1 MRLNKL
7 DSTFL
12 RYLVD
17 SQVAPGERLPTLNQI
32 GQELGVSVGKLREQ
46 LEVAR
51 GLGLVSVRPRVGIV
65 REPFD
70 FSQAVLAGVLFGLG
84 TGEAQFQQFSE
95 LRQAIE
101 IDFWDT
107 AVRELTPEDKNTLQN
122 LVAKAWA
129 KLKGQP
135 IHVPNEE
142 HRQLHLTIFS
152 RLDNPFVQGMLAAYW
167 DAYEASELTR
177 FSPYE
182 YWLEVWDYH
191 ERIVEAIVQGD
202 FATGLALLK
211 AHFDLLPQPTV
222 TVSANNNKNP
232 QEV

>member
-46 LEVAR
+46 LEIAR
-51 GLGLVSVRPRVGIV
+51 SLGLVSVRPRVGIV

-84 TGEAQFQQFSE
+84 TGEAQFKQFSD

-101 IDFWDT
+101 IDFWET
-107 AVRELTPEDKNTLQN
+107 AVHQLTLEDKQKLQN

-129 KLKGQP
+129 KLKGNP

-142 HRQLHLTIFS
+142 HRQLHLAIFS
-152 RLDNPFVQGMLAAYW
+152 RLPNPFVQGMLAAYW

-182 YWLEVWDYH
+182 YWLEVWEYH
-191 ERIVEAIVQGD
+191 EKIVEAIMND
-202 FATGLALLK
+202 DAAAGLALLK
-211 AHFDLLPQPTV
+211 THFGLLPELA
-222 TVSANNNKNP
+222 SNGSGRDR
-232 QEV
+232 

>member
-17 SQVAPGERLPTLNQI
+17 SQAAPGERLPTLNQI

-46 LEVAR
+46 LEIAR

-70 FSQAVLAGVLFGLG
+70 FSQAVLASVLFGLG
-84 TGEAQFQQFSE
+84 TGEAQFEQFSE

-101 IDFWDT
+101 IDFWET
-107 AVRELTPEDKNTLQN
+107 AVRELTPEDKAFLQL
-122 LVAKAWA
+122 LVTKAWA
-129 KLKGQP
+129 KLKGNP

-142 HRQLHLTIFS
+142 HRQLHLAIFC
-152 RLDNPFVQGMLAAYW
+152 RLENPFVQGMLAAYW

-182 YWLEVWDYH
+182 YWLEVWEYH
-191 ERIVEAIVQGD
+191 EKIVNAIVQGD
-202 FATGLALLK
+202 FAAGLDLLK
-211 AHFDLLPQPTV
+211 AHFDLLPH
-222 TVSANNNKNP
+222 SAMTLSSNNNKNP
-232 QEV
+232 

>member
-7 DSTFL
+7 DSNFL

-46 LEVAR
+46 LEIAR
-51 GLGLVSVRPRVGIV
+51 SLGLVSVRPRVGIV

-84 TGEAQFQQFSE
+84 TGEATFEQFST

-107 AVRELTPEDKNTLQN
+107 AVRKLTSTDKQKLQQ
-122 LVAKAWA
+122 LVEKAWA
-129 KLKGQP
+129 KLKGNP

-152 RLDNPFVQGMLAAYW
+152 RVDNPFVTVMLAAYW

-177 FSPYE
+177 FSPYD
-182 YWLEVWDYH
+182 YWLEVWEYH
-191 ERIVEAIVQGD
+191 ERIVGAIVTD
-202 FATGLALLK
+202 NLAEGLVLLSD
-211 AHFDLLPQPTV
+211 HFDLLPTHPETA
-222 TVSANNNKNP
+222 VSNNNHK
-232 QEV
+232 

>member
-7 DSTFL
+7 DSPFL

-32 GQELGVSVGKLREQ
+32 GQELGISVGKLREQ
-46 LEVAR
+46 LEIAR

-70 FSQAVLAGVLFGLG
+70 FSRAVLAGVLFGLG

-101 IDFWDT
+101 IDFWET
-107 AVRELTPEDKNTLQN
+107 AVCNLTSEDKRLLQL
-122 LVAKAWA
+122 LVSKAWA
-129 KLKGQP
+129 KLKGHP

-142 HRQLHLTIFS
+142 HRQLHLTIFC

-191 ERIVEAIVQGD
+191 EKIVEAIVRDD
-202 FATGLALLK
+202 FVAGLALLK
-211 AHFDLLPQPTV
+211 AHFDLLPHSTV
-222 TVSANNNKNP
+222 TMSSNSSKS
-232 QEV
+232 Q